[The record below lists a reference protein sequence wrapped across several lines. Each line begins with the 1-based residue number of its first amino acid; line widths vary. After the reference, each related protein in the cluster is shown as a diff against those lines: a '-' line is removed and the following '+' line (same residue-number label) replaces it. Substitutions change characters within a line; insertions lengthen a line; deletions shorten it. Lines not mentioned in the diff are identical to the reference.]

1 MRKLLILTLLLLIPA
16 AVWPGD
22 KKKEEAQFSDVKV
35 QVVKAENGKPVHNA
49 IVVLHPVGKKGKQ
62 AKRGFELKTDQ
73 DGVAKVSIPY
83 GLMRFQVIASGFQ
96 TYGEEHNIDQ
106 PTQEIVVKLNP
117 PQEQHSIY
125 K

>member
-1 MRKLLILTLLLLIPA
+1 MKKLLITTLVLLIPA
-16 AVWPGD
+16 AFWAGD
-22 KKKEEAQFSDVKV
+22 KKKEETPFSDVQVKV
-35 QVVKAENGKPVHNA
+35 LKAENGKPVRNA

-62 AKRGFELKTDQ
+62 SKRGFELKTDP
-73 DGVAKVSIPY
+73 DGIAKVSVPY

-96 TYGEEHNIDQ
+96 TYGEDHNIDQ